1 MSNPLLNFNP
11 NVYVVFANNYLS
23 GIEKIVKMCD
33 QQEANLWL
41 ASDINLTHDAD
52 DWDKLT
58 TEEQNYLKQ
67 ILAFFAASDGIVGE
81 NLAIHFAKQ
90 VQIPEVRYFY
100 YFQMMME
107 AVHAKVY
114 SQMINTFIKSK
125 EERDNLFNSINT
137 HPIIQKKA
145 EWCFRWMNFKDINEN
160 TDQKEKNFFK
170 HLLAFLAVEGIFF
183 AGSFAAI
190 FWIRDRGLLANS
202 LGVANEYISRD
213 ETLHAEFACLLFNQ
227 FGQNLLTQEE
237 IQEILLSALDIEKE
251 FTRKALPNRLF
262 GINQDLMIQYLEYV
276 TDMWL
281 ETLKCSKVFNVQQ
294 PFPFMQTI
302 AQRRKD
308 AFFEKTRTNYAR
320 TTNNNELNFDLI

>member
-1 MSNPLLNFNP
+1 MASLLLTPNP
-11 NVYVVFANNYLS
+11 NVYTVFANNYLP
-23 GIEKIVKMCD
+23 GLEEIIKMCD

-52 DWDKLT
+52 DWDKLDPK
-58 TEEQNYLKQ
+58 EQNYLKQ

-81 NLAIHFAKQ
+81 NLAMHFAQQ

-107 AVHAKVY
+107 AVHAKIY
-114 SQMINTFIKSK
+114 SQMINTFIKTQ
-125 EERDNLFNSINT
+125 EERDHLFDSINN
-137 HPIIQKKA
+137 HPIIKKKA
-145 EWCFRWMNFKDINEN
+145 EWCFRWMHRTKEEDP
-160 TDQKEKNFFK
+160 QKQEKNFFK
-170 HLLAFLAVEGIFF
+170 HLVAFLAVEGIFF

-190 FWIRDRGLLANS
+190 FWIRDRGYLANS

-213 ETLHAEFACLLFNQ
+213 ETLHAEFACLLVNQ
-227 FGQNLLTQEE
+227 FGQGILSEQE
-237 IQEILLSALDIEKE
+237 IQEILLSALEIEKE
-251 FTRKALPNRLF
+251 FTRAALPDRLF
-262 GINQDLMIQYLEYV
+262 GINQELMIQYLEYV

-281 ETLKCSKVFNVQQ
+281 DALGCSKVFGVSQ

-320 TTNNNELNFDLI
+320 AVNSQDLDFNLI